1 MAAFLHGA
9 FEVYISIKEQKR
21 QAEQELDGMKSLIT
35 QNSSE
40 FFTEPFREQIRKR
53 LADCTALQGII
64 ITGSLGSL
72 GFEKENGGL
81 INLDQTPRFNSR
93 FGYAPLQAKPVDI
106 PGFRN
111 VNIHAVFNTLDYDN
125 VIRVLKL
132 TLTAILGALI
142 LSFFTMIIT
151 ILRSRGRSL
160 PSSGLG
166 ADSFIPSPSYAPN
179 LDDDFG
185 GFDEPEAEGEP
196 YSLNMEQL
204 LFDQPALQETD
215 TEPEAEGEPYSL
227 NMEQLLFDQ
236 PALQETDTEPEA
248 EGEPYSLNM
257 EQLLFDQPALQETD
271 TEPETPDEDDF
282 HLDDFLDEDD
292 LSLPESTPVESSGSK
307 PSGLYSPRSNIG
319 WESYTQ
325 DRLASELHRCAA
337 SEQDLVVLLMECG
350 EGVNCDGRLYKKIA
364 DEAVE
369 LFNLKDLSFE
379 YGDRGITVIIPNAGL
394 EQGITKVEEF
404 HARILKTCSGSF
416 HSKNDFLTGIS
427 SRSGRLIEADRLF
440 MEASRALEKAK
451 LEPGSPIVAF
461 KSDPEKYRDFVRK
474 GTSLD

>member
-1 MAAFLHGA
+1 MRSKIPAVIALFCILIYLAAFLHGA

-185 GFDEPEAEGEP
+185 GFD
-196 YSLNMEQL
+196 
-204 LFDQPALQETD
+204 
-215 TEPEAEGEPYSL
+215 
-227 NMEQLLFDQ
+227 
-236 PALQETDTEPEA
+236 EPEA

>member
-1 MAAFLHGA
+1 MRNNVRSKIPAVIALFCILIYLAAFLHGA

-185 GFDEPEAEGEP
+185 GFD
-196 YSLNMEQL
+196 
-204 LFDQPALQETD
+204 
-215 TEPEAEGEPYSL
+215 
-227 NMEQLLFDQ
+227 
-236 PALQETDTEPEA
+236 EPEA